1 VEIVSTGGDRR
12 GPDPTPLRQ
21 HVAAA
26 LDRTSGEPKPPADMV
41 KRTDATADLDESGT
55 WTILRSNAG
64 GRSCHP
70 LREGTKGI
78 EMPRNPRNP
87 RHLQID
93 LIRTDGGT
101 QAREQMN
108 EEAIAEYADLMAN
121 NVDFPPLSVVDDGQT
136 LWLADGFHRLEAAKR
151 NGATRVLANVERGT
165 MVDAIL
171 AAAASNA
178 GHGVRRTNADK
189 KRAVAMVL
197 SLPGYSDKS
206 DREIARLCAV
216 THPFV
221 AACRRQEE
229 REEEQETETA
239 SEGEDATSSVQ
250 DAMHDAKNSLTY
262 LRDLFK
268 TAKEELAEIAGSP
281 HGIFLN
287 LDAISAD
294 LSNAIAAVNG
304 AMPARE
310 CPVCHGEGCR
320 TCRESGWV
328 SRLVNDHA
336 IPNMEGAE

>member
-1 VEIVSTGGDRR
+1 
-12 GPDPTPLRQ
+12 
-21 HVAAA
+21 
-26 LDRTSGEPKPPADMV
+26 
-41 KRTDATADLDESGT
+41 
-55 WTILRSNAG
+55 
-64 GRSCHP
+64 
-70 LREGTKGI
+70 
-78 EMPRNPRNP
+78 MPRNPRNP